1 MKRKLSNFLILLL
14 FPVHLLLLWHMQ
26 DMQNRTAFL
35 LSVLLVQAADFVLS
49 FRQMRIFS
57 EKGGGFSGFAARF
70 LPYLLL
76 KLLIAGADGII
87 TYFWHESDFIVILST
102 DGLWFAVCAA
112 EMLLCAL
119 VVFVTGWARS
129 MLDHDQ
135 K

>member
-1 MKRKLSNFLILLL
+1 MKIKPRNFLILLL
-14 FPVHLLLLWHMQ
+14 FPVHLFLLWRMQ
-26 DMQNRTAFL
+26 DMRNQTTFL
-35 LSVLLVQAADFVLS
+35 LLVLLVLAADFVLS
-49 FRQMRIFS
+49 FLQTEIFS
-57 EKGGGFSGFAARF
+57 AKDGFSGFAARF
-70 LPYLLL
+70 LPYFLL
-76 KLLIAGADGII
+76 KLLIAGAEGII
-87 TYFWHESDFIVILST
+87 TYFWKESDFVVIIST